1 MKLHCNLSQMEQEAR
16 RPLRSGEELTP
27 EQTAYFHAVLDYVQE
42 CRPLLNQGQYQLP
55 EPPKLSDFDQTLQD
69 YKEQV
74 QAEIAQEAAVAGMTV
89 EEYAANDYEPYSEAA
104 PTQETPPQAEPQ
116 EQAPPPTENLTDLQ
130 KKAIEI
136 ADRYKDLP
144 MQGKIDVIAQAF
156 GCTTGKIET
165 SPCTGKWRGTSDMSI
180 KFDNGTSLF
189 LGNHVTPKAKTVK
202 VQTEFVNRAL
212 VAYNPEI
219 IAATKEAA
227 IAALLQ
233 REVKD
238 NAIAAQKG
246 LKPYTLLNVEFN
258 DGAGD
263 KSGGYMGWYY
273 VTLAVDGKICTHME
287 TGLNYD
293 IAGGKVSEIPAQRDY
308 YAAGAL
314 KETDVD
320 YVFNNVG
327 FSSASE
333 LYSLP
338 ITDAV
343 MERAQMRLAERTAAA
358 QPAAEA
364 PTPEQ
369 TEPPQQDTFTIYQL
383 RGGEETRDYRF
394 EPYERLQAAGLTV
407 DRANYDLVYTAP
419 LDESTTLEDIYR
431 TFNIDHP
438 KDFQGHSL
446 SVSDVVVLHR
456 DGQDT
461 AHYVDS
467 FGYQEVP
474 EFMRENP
481 LRTAELSTEQNE
493 NMIDGVINN
502 TPPEPQTEEPKQLTF
517 EDVAAASGQTQEQKP
532 EAEPAQT
539 AVRYYPINEG
549 AARRAKEVISF
560 SDYRPGSATA
570 EYRHYVDQAVEIAQ
584 RQKKRVEPE
593 YHEKIDQL
601 LDTYARKLAENMNH
615 GYEIT
620 ARVPSV
626 LIAGPSNFPVRAKEK
641 QNAASDRNMEEFQ
654 YIQGL
659 LDKIRSTGMGGIS
672 ADDPQAVS
680 KLEKKLEKLEAS
692 QELMKAVNAYYR
704 KHGTLDG
711 CPNLTEKGIENLKAD
726 MASSWHYEKKPFQ
739 SWQLSNNNAEIR
751 RLKGRIEELTR
762 HKEAAYVG
770 WEFDGGTVEINREA
784 NRLQIFFEG
793 KPDAAVRDE
802 LKSNGFRWSP
812 KAEAWQRQLNDT
824 TIRVT
829 DRIKCIQPL
838 SGEKPSALQ
847 LAARRE
853 KEKPSIRA
861 QLQASK
867 AEPAKKPPAREK
879 SKGLEVE

>member
-1 MKLHCNLSQMEQEAR
+1 M
-16 RPLRSGEELTP
+16 
-27 EQTAYFHAVLDYVQE
+27 
-42 CRPLLNQGQYQLP
+42 P

-69 YKEQV
+69 YKAQV
-74 QAEIAQEAAVAGMTV
+74 QAEIAQEAAAAGMTV
-89 EEYAANDYEPYSEAA
+89 EEYAAAGYEA
-104 PTQETPPQAEPQ
+104 
-116 EQAPPPTENLTDLQ
+116 
-130 KKAIEI
+130 
-136 ADRYKDLP
+136 
-144 MQGKIDVIAQAF
+144 
-156 GCTTGKIET
+156 
-165 SPCTGKWRGTSDMSI
+165 
-180 KFDNGTSLF
+180 
-189 LGNHVTPKAKTVK
+189 
-202 VQTEFVNRAL
+202 
-212 VAYNPEI
+212 
-219 IAATKEAA
+219 
-227 IAALLQ
+227 
-233 REVKD
+233 
-238 NAIAAQKG
+238 
-246 LKPYTLLNVEFN
+246 
-258 DGAGD
+258 
-263 KSGGYMGWYY
+263 
-273 VTLAVDGKICTHME
+273 
-287 TGLNYD
+287 
-293 IAGGKVSEIPAQRDY
+293 
-308 YAAGAL
+308 
-314 KETDVD
+314 
-320 YVFNNVG
+320 
-327 FSSASE
+327 
-333 LYSLP
+333 
-338 ITDAV
+338 
-343 MERAQMRLAERTAAA
+343 
-358 QPAAEA
+358 
-364 PTPEQ
+364 
-369 TEPPQQDTFTIYQL
+369 PQQDTFSIYQL

-419 LDESTTLEDIYR
+419 LNQNTSLEDIYR

-438 KDFQGHSL
+438 KDFKGHSL
-446 SVSDVVVLHR
+446 SVSDVVVLHQN
-456 DGQDT
+456 GQDT

-467 FGYQEVP
+467 FGFTQVP
-474 EFMRENP
+474 EFFIQREKQLTPDALLTGENIQTPRGSFLVTDMSREQMEAAGYGFHHESEDGKYLIMGNGTQAFAVAVEQPQRENP

-493 NMIDGVINN
+493 NMIDGIINN
-502 TPPEPQTEEPKQLTF
+502 TPPEPQPEEPEQLSF
-517 EDVAAASGQTQEQKP
+517 EDIAAVSGQTQEETP

-549 AARRAKEVISF
+549 AARRAKEAISF

-570 EYRHYVDQAVEIAQ
+570 EYRHYVDQAVEIAE

-601 LDTYARKLAENMNH
+601 LDTYARKLAENMNK

-626 LIAGPSNFPVRAKEK
+626 LIAGPANFPVRAKEK

-711 CPNLTEKGIENLKAD
+711 CPHLTEKGIENLKAD

-770 WEFDGGTVEINREA
+770 WEFEGGTVEINREA
-784 NRLQIFFEG
+784 NRLQIYFEG
-793 KPDAAVRDE
+793 KPDATVRDE

-867 AEPAKKPPAREK
+867 AEQGQKPPAREK